1 MNGYEQVYIPL
12 VMSTTIHLPAQLLA
26 AVDRQ
31 ARELEMSCNRYIVR
45 ALATETAWSAAFI
58 AELAATRADAE
69 GRRALEDLRAA
80 VSANRTRKDPP
91 RL

>member
-1 MNGYEQVYIPL
+1 
-12 VMSTTIHLPAQLLA
+12 MSTTIHLPAQLLA

-31 ARELEMSCNRYIVR
+31 ARELEMSRNRYIIRALER
-45 ALATETAWSAAFI
+45 ALATETEWSAAFI
-58 AELAATRADAE
+58 AELAAARADAE

>member
-1 MNGYEQVYIPL
+1 
-12 VMSTTIHLPAQLLA
+12 MSTTINLPAQLLA

-31 ARELEMSCNRYIVR
+31 AKNLEMSRNRYIIR
-45 ALATETAWSAAFI
+45 ALERSLATETEWSATFV
-58 AELAATRADAE
+58 AELAAARADAE

>member
-1 MNGYEQVYIPL
+1 
-12 VMSTTIHLPAQLLA
+12 MSTTIHLPAQLLA

-31 ARELEMSCNRYIVR
+31 ARDLEMSRNRYIVR
-45 ALATETAWSAAFI
+45 ALERVLATETEWSATFV
-58 AELAATRADAE
+58 AELAAARADAE

-80 VSANRTRKDPP
+80 VAANRTRKDPP